1 MHLLKTKNKFFQN
14 SDNELINYYKSSNN
28 QEYLVEL
35 YKRYSHLILFVC
47 VKYLGNR
54 EEAKDAT
61 MDIYEKLVKT
71 VSSSEIDNFKNW
83 IYTVSKNHCLM
94 IKRKK
99 NIKTVIMDF
108 SNIHFMGNDT
118 FLHQEDENIFTE
130 ELIKEK
136 IKELKD
142 VQRDCIER
150 FYYKKQS
157 YKEIAKII
165 SITEK
170 KVKSYLQN
178 GKRNLR
184 ILILDAIKG
193 IDN

>member
-108 SNIHFMGNDT
+108 SNIHFMENDT